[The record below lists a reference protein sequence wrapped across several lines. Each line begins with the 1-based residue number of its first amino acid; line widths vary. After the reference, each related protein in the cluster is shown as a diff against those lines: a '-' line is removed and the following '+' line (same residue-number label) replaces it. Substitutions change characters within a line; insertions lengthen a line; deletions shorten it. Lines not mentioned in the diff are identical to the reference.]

1 MDCSLSP
8 IFKNLGSFRTFAVL
22 SCEPVAISL
31 SLGEIV
37 TELMPYSKRWTKL
50 STQDTARHS
59 TKLITLYWQK
69 FLTLSPDRSKS
80 FYTQQEQY
88 VKWDKKIILNLFSKL
103 FMSIPDQRGNIKK
116 EHLSFFL
123 RLRSIMTIPFHSSLP
138 LSHFTKH
145 ARINV
150 SIWTTTHQP
159 LHGLTQQQSTSN
171 KLGLM
176 LGHGKGTF
184 AVAHWSARFL
194 YRRSKQYAVATRQV
208 FCSLLSKY
216 PTVT

>member
-8 IFKNLGSFRTFAVL
+8 LFKNLGSFRTFAVL

-37 TELMPYSKRWTKL
+37 TELMPCIKRWTKF

-88 VKWDKKIILNLFSKL
+88 VKWDKKIFLNLLSKL
-103 FMSIPDQRGNIKK
+103 FMSISDQRGNIKK
-116 EHLSFFL
+116 EHLSFFS
-123 RLRSIMTIPFHSSLP
+123 RLRSVMTIPFHSLTSRSTLESMSASEQLRTNPSTVLPNNSQLVTSL
-138 LSHFTKH
+138 
-145 ARINV
+145 
-150 SIWTTTHQP
+150 
-159 LHGLTQQQSTSN
+159 G
-171 KLGLM
+171 
-176 LGHGKGTF
+176 
-184 AVAHWSARFL
+184 
-194 YRRSKQYAVATRQV
+194 
-208 FCSLLSKY
+208 
-216 PTVT
+216 

>member
-8 IFKNLGSFRTFAVL
+8 LFKNLGSFRTFAVL

-80 FYTQQEQY
+80 FYTQQEQQY
-88 VKWDKKIILNLFSKL
+88 VKWVKKIILNLLLKL
-103 FMSIPDQRGNIKK
+103 FMSISDQRGNNKR
-116 EHLSFFL
+116 EHLSFFFL
-123 RLRSIMTIPFHSSLP
+123 TTTFNNDNSFL

-171 KLGLM
+171 KMGLM
-176 LGHGKGTF
+176 LGQGKGTF

-194 YRRSKQYAVATRQV
+194 YRRSKQYEVATRQV
-208 FCSLLSKY
+208 FCSSLSKY

>member
-8 IFKNLGSFRTFAVL
+8 LFKNLGSFRTFAVL

-37 TELMPYSKRWTKL
+37 TELMPCIKRWTKL

-80 FYTQQEQY
+80 FYTQQEQQY
-88 VKWDKKIILNLFSKL
+88 VKWVKKIILNLLLKL
-103 FMSIPDQRGNIKK
+103 FMSISDQRGNIKK

-123 RLRSIMTIPFHSSLP
+123 RLRTIMAIPFHSSCP
-138 LSHFTKH
+138 LSYFTKH

-150 SIWTTTHQP
+150 SIWTTTHHP
-159 LHGLTQQQSTSN
+159 LHDLTQQQSTSN
-171 KLGLM
+171 
-176 LGHGKGTF
+176 
-184 AVAHWSARFL
+184 
-194 YRRSKQYAVATRQV
+194 AVATRQV
-208 FCSLLSKY
+208 FCSSLSKY

>member
-1 MDCSLSP
+1 MS
-8 IFKNLGSFRTFAVL
+8 
-22 SCEPVAISL
+22 
-31 SLGEIV
+31 
-37 TELMPYSKRWTKL
+37 
-50 STQDTARHS
+50 
-59 TKLITLYWQK
+59 
-69 FLTLSPDRSKS
+69 
-80 FYTQQEQY
+80 
-88 VKWDKKIILNLFSKL
+88 KKIILNLLLKL
-103 FMSIPDQRGNIKK
+103 FMSISDQRGNIKK
-116 EHLSFFL
+116 EHLSFFFV
-123 RLRSIMTIPFHSSLP
+123 RLRTIMAIPFHSSCP
-138 LSHFTKH
+138 LSYFTKH

-194 YRRSKQYAVATRQV
+194 YRRSKLYAVATRQV
-208 FCSLLSKY
+208 FCSSLSKY